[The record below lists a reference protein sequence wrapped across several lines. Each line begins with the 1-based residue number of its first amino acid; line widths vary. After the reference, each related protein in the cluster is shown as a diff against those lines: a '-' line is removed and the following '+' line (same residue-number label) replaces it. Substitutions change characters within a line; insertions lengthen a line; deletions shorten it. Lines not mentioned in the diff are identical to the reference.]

1 MKLITIHSDNFVSV
15 TVPKREDINV
25 NQLLTV
31 EEILKQYPEV
41 FGTQLGSFPGNV
53 RLEVNE
59 NVKPV
64 ITPTRRVPTA
74 LKEQFK
80 EELDRL
86 ETLGVIA
93 RVDKPT
99 PWVSSVVVATKKSGE
114 LRVCID
120 PKQLNAVVKR
130 ERYHLPV
137 MDDLLPELAEAKVF
151 STVDLRA
158 GYWHCILDEES
169 SFLTTFA
176 MPYGRYRWR
185 RLPFGLPVS
194 SEIFQKRVHQ
204 VLDRLDGILDI
215 TDDILVYGSRGNRR
229 RCQCRS

>member
-99 PWVSSVVVATKKSGE
+99 PWVSSVVVTMKKSGA

-120 PKQLNAVVKR
+120 PKPLNAALKR
-130 ERYHLPV
+130 ER
-137 MDDLLPELAEAKVF
+137 
-151 STVDLRA
+151 
-158 GYWHCILDEES
+158 
-169 SFLTTFA
+169 TTCYQSWPKPKYFQQLIYA
-176 MPYGRYRWR
+176 LGIGIAFWMRIQ
-185 RLPFGLPVS
+185 VS
-194 SEIFQKRVHQ
+194 
-204 VLDRLDGILDI
+204 
-215 TDDILVYGSRGNRR
+215 
-229 RCQCRS
+229 